1 MNSISVITPLPLA
14 STPLELPMV
23 QGCVRAGFPSPA
35 EDFGISRFDLA
46 KSLIQ
51 HPATTFVMPLRGD
64 SMIGAGLYDGDWLVV
79 DKVLRPQHDD
89 IVVAEMDGDF
99 TCKRLYQRN
108 GVFMLRPENP
118 TYPDIRPREGQTIE
132 IWGVVTS
139 SVRRFRKW

>member
-1 MNSISVITPLPLA
+1 
-14 STPLELPMV
+14 MV

-35 EDFGISRFDLA
+35 EDFGTTRFDLA
-46 KSLIQ
+46 KCLIQ

-64 SMIGAGLYDGDWLVV
+64 SMINAGLFDGDWLVV

-89 IVVAEMDGDF
+89 IVIAELDGEF

-108 GVFMLRPENP
+108 GIFMLRPENP
-118 TYPDIRPREGQTIE
+118 TYPDIRPRDGQTIE
-132 IWGVVTS
+132 LWGVVTS

>member
-1 MNSISVITPLPLA
+1 MHSIHAPIPVPVGI
-14 STPLELPMV
+14 TPLELIQV
-23 QGCVRAGFPSPA
+23 QGSVRAGFPSPA
-35 EDFGISRFDLA
+35 EDFGVTRFDLA

-64 SMIGAGLYDGDWLVV
+64 SMINAGLYDGDWLVV
-79 DKVLRPQHDD
+79 DKVLRPLHDD
-89 IVVAEMDGDF
+89 IVVAELDGDF

-118 TYPDIRPREGQTIE
+118 TYPDIRPRDGQTIE

>member
-1 MNSISVITPLPLA
+1 MNSISAVTPVPVA

-23 QGCVRAGFPSPA
+23 QSCVRAGFPSPA
-35 EDFGISRFDLA
+35 EDFGVTRFDLA

-89 IVVAEMDGDF
+89 IVIAELDGEF

-108 GVFMLRPENP
+108 GIFMLRPENP
-118 TYPDIRPREGQTIE
+118 TYPDIRPRDGQTIE
-132 IWGVVTS
+132 LWGVVTS